1 MTTHDNQ
8 TPPAAK
14 VRPSKTLVSTVWL
27 IPLAAALVGGYLLV
41 QNIRSRGPEI
51 TLYMDNAEGIE
62 AGTTTIRL
70 LNVEVGRVVRVQL
83 QPDQKGV
90 ILTAKIRKESADLM
104 KKDTQFWVVK
114 PRIDQN
120 GVTGLGT
127 LISGSYI
134 SLAPGGKDSEAA
146 TKFTVSDLPP
156 ITAAGQ
162 SGLRLKLAGKNSKM
176 ANVGSP
182 VLYENHTVGT
192 VESAKFNP
200 ADQTVEYSVF
210 IQSPNESLVNSGSR
224 FWLESGVNVRLDGG
238 GIKVDSPPLSAL
250 LSGAIAFDSPAKAAP
265 AKSGDTFGV
274 YNDRAEIENR
284 PGART
289 LYYAAFFN
297 SSVRGL
303 DIGAPVL
310 YKGLRIGSVAAVPY
324 FQNGD
329 DTRLFQ
335 NGYVPVRIRIDP
347 DKIEQDSGNA
357 QSKEYW
363 QQAFQAAL
371 DKGLTAKLASNNL
384 VLGSKLVELD
394 DTPAGSQTLKPESAY
409 GGDTVIATKGGG
421 LDDLQAQVSRL
432 LDKFNALP
440 LDKTVGELNGSLKEL
455 RATLQSAQKM
465 LASADR
471 LVSQSSTKALPAE
484 LGKTLAELRAALQGI
499 SPQSPVYQDVQ
510 STLHSIDRTLQ
521 NAQPLLDTLKDQP
534 NALIFNKNGKD
545 PLPKGR

>member
-265 AKSGDTFGV
+265 AKSGETFGV

-284 PGART
+284 PGTRT

-329 DTRLFQ
+329 DARLFQ

-347 DKIEQDSGNA
+347 DKIEQGSGSA

-484 LGKTLAELRAALQGI
+484 LGKTLAELRATLQGI

>member
-146 TKFTVSDLPP
+146 IKFTVSDLPP

-265 AKSGDTFGV
+265 AKSGGP
-274 YNDRAEIENR
+274 NW
-284 PGART
+284 T
-289 LYYAAFFN
+289 L
-297 SSVRGL
+297 
-303 DIGAPVL
+303 
-310 YKGLRIGSVAAVPY
+310 
-324 FQNGD
+324 
-329 DTRLFQ
+329 
-335 NGYVPVRIRIDP
+335 
-347 DKIEQDSGNA
+347 
-357 QSKEYW
+357 
-363 QQAFQAAL
+363 AAL
-371 DKGLTAKLASNNL
+371 VALT
-384 VLGSKLVELD
+384 VL
-394 DTPAGSQTLKPESAY
+394 
-409 GGDTVIATKGGG
+409 I
-421 LDDLQAQVSRL
+421 LQLFYWL
-432 LDKFNALP
+432 L
-440 LDKTVGELNGSLKEL
+440 
-455 RATLQSAQKM
+455 M
-465 LASADR
+465 MM
-471 LVSQSSTKALPAE
+471 
-484 LGKTLAELRAALQGI
+484 
-499 SPQSPVYQDVQ
+499 
-510 STLHSIDRTLQ
+510 
-521 NAQPLLDTLKDQP
+521 
-534 NALIFNKNGKD
+534 
-545 PLPKGR
+545 

>member
-210 IQSPNESLVNSGSR
+210 IQSPNESLVNSDSR

-250 LSGAIAFDSPAKAAP
+250 LSGAIAFDSPTKAAP

-284 PGART
+284 PGTRT

-347 DKIEQDSGNA
+347 DKIEQGSGSI

-484 LGKTLAELRAALQGI
+484 LGKTLAELRATLQGI